1 MPAPIAVPGDDPPQQ
16 LRGEQKVLHP
26 TPPGLRFGNI
36 GEGSPHNSFTGAPK
50 KSGFMSPSSFLRQN
64 TVSPLAWTSK
74 TLTQRASQRARRR
87 GRDGTSLSG
96 ATRALDDSAHNGY
109 RVSHEDADVDM
120 RRRSGE
126 GDEQELTEWLYE
138 RLSDPAYSHMFGEL
152 AADDLKRLAA
162 RMSFV
167 RVEAG
172 ETLIRE
178 GEAHPET
185 CYIVGSGS
193 FDVLKRSR
201 GRSSLAS
208 LEEGVSN
215 GASAM
220 SKYSSDEDDVQ
231 QVPVRTMGKG
241 TLFGEIALLF
251 DSPRTATGACA
262 CMRVGCVWVRLCVCV
277 GGWVACGFVCSCA
290 LRCLSGAHAKHLTAR
305 LSRILSLPVSP
316 CISLYLHVSPCISR
330 ILSLL
335 SVHEN
340 PLTTCPSECSRE
352 SSHYLPFF

>member
-1 MPAPIAVPGDDPPQQ
+1 MGCGSSSMPAPIAVPGDDPPQQ

-50 KSGFMSPSSFLRQN
+50 KSGFMSPSTFLRQN

-126 GDEQELTEWLYE
+126 GSSEGDEQELTEWLYE

-172 ETLIRE
+172 ETLISE

-201 GRSSLAS
+201 ERSSLAS
-208 LEEGVSN
+208 LEDGVSN

-241 TLFGEIALLF
+241 TLFGELALLF

-262 CMRVGCVWVRLCVCV
+262 CMRVGGV
-277 GGWVACGFVCSCA
+277 CGFVCACVWVGGWHVGSCA
-290 LRCLSGAHAKHLTAR
+290 RVLSGAYPVLMPSISLHASPESSHYLY
-305 LSRILSLPVSP
+305 LPVSP
-316 CISLYLHVSPCISR
+316 FISLYLPLSP
-330 ILSLL
+330 
-335 SVHEN
+335 
-340 PLTTCPSECSRE
+340 E